1 MLTTHKSTLFVTMQ
15 KELKLK
21 TSKINFIMNYD
32 IRMTQIGNSS
42 SGHEYSVAS
51 QILLQVS
58 SDCIIKS
65 QNFWATVYKTVRLM
79 LLDRCLS
86 VLPVPSVCDVGVLWP
101 NGWMDQDETWQVGL
115 GPGHIV
121 LDGDPDPLS
130 QRGTAPPPVFWPYL
144 LWPNGSMDQDATW
157 YVGRP
162 RPRRHCVRWGP
173 SSLQKDTS
181 APYFSPV
188 SVAVKRLDR
197 SRCHLVC
204 R

>member
-101 NGWMDQDETWQVGL
+101 NGWMDQDETW
-115 GPGHIV
+115 H
-121 LDGDPDPLS
+121 
-130 QRGTAPPPVFWPYL
+130 
-144 LWPNGSMDQDATW
+144 GS
-157 YVGRP
+157 RP
-162 RPRRHCVRWGP
+162 RPRPHCVRWGP
-173 SSLQKDTS
+173 SSPPHPHKKGHS
-181 APYFSPV
+181 SPPLFGPCLLWPNNCP
-188 SVAVKRLDR
+188 SQLLLR
-197 SRCHLVC
+197 SCIHTLAL
-204 R
+204 